1 MPLRDRHISRPV
13 EQARSDPSGFY
24 DVRYADG
31 YMQDFSDPYEACRV
45 VTIEDTLGRLPRAPR
60 RILDYGCGEG
70 RYLDVVGRR
79 FPDAELV
86 GCDVSTVALEHAR
99 RLRPDAEYVRV
110 EDGGVALHD
119 GSFDLVL
126 CVEVLE
132 HVADAEATTRELGR
146 LLAPGGVLVLTTP
159 CANPGSFEWVLN
171 RLRGGLQRTPDGY
184 GRFATDEPGHL
195 RRLTSRDLRVLLQR
209 AGLVVDRVD
218 FRGQLFAA
226 LMIRLPGRLK
236 RLLGARGLTS
246 FGLLDWRLFRRLP
259 NGATMVAVARRPAP
273 S

>member
-79 FPDAELV
+79 FPDAE
-86 GCDVSTVALEHAR
+86 
-99 RLRPDAEYVRV
+99 YVPV
-110 EDGGVALHD
+110 EDGGIALHD

-259 NGATMVAVARRPAP
+259 NGATMLAVARRPAP